1 MDQELETLPTRP
13 QDKFL
18 VRPEDV
24 QTFREVIKPYWKGK
38 SLEDVLKKRYGKEI
52 SALSTVVK
60 INQKDHAQGHIC
72 PNVREWLEKGGSRTE
87 RGEHGSTCWT
97 VRRSKDPSMKAF
109 FL

>member
-1 MDQELETLPTRP
+1 M
-13 QDKFL
+13 
-18 VRPEDV
+18 
-24 QTFREVIKPYWKGK
+24 
-38 SLEDVLKKRYGKEI
+38 EDVLKKRYGKEI

-72 PNVREWLEKGGSRTE
+72 PNVREWLEKGPAGLKE
-87 RGEHGSTCWT
+87 EAQQHLLD